1 LVIEVTERFGGCMAS
16 VVKSLRRL
24 RAASLRLAL
33 DDIGAGNSGLEMLSS
48 AAIGVVYRPQGRTPE
63 PLVRR
68 QRERQFD
75 ALVHIDH
82 TRAVEPFERAQ
93 AWALGEPP
101 ETYPTAL

>member
-1 LVIEVTERFGGCMAS
+1 MAS
-16 VVKSLRRL
+16 VVKSLRRP
-24 RAASLRLAL
+24 RAASLKLAL
-33 DDIGAGNSGLEMLSS
+33 ADVGAGNSGLEMLLER
-48 AAIGVVYRPQGRTPE
+48 AIGVIYRPQTRTSE

-68 QRERQFD
+68 QRPRQFD

-82 TRAVEPFERAQ
+82 ARAVEPFERAQ